1 MMFSTKG
8 RYALRFMI
16 DLAQH
21 RNGSYIPLKE
31 IAERQDISIKYLE
44 RIALALTQASYI
56 ESSHGRSGGYRL
68 SRDPEEYTVLEIL
81 ETMEGDIAPIS
92 CLECNA
98 DPCSRAAECMTLDM
112 WKGFYKMTRE
122 YFGSIRLSD
131 LAKTSQWQDYV
142 I

>member
-1 MMFSTKG
+1 MIISTKG
-8 RYALRFMI
+8 RYALRVMTE
-16 DLAQH
+16 LASRQP
-21 RNGSYIPLKE
+21 GVFVPLKE

-122 YFGSIRLSD
+122 YYGSIRLSD